1 MDNENNKE
9 TVETVEKEKSVV
21 TLDDLSADE
30 LKQIVRDTRSEAKTY
45 RISLRELQKEKEQFE
60 TVKRKEEDEKLKAK
74 GEYQKLLDERE
85 KEIETMKPKA
95 DAFEQL
101 RLSELED
108 AKGILKDK
116 WDDEYSNLSI
126 PALRKLIKNFAG
138 KTVKVEGVDEGRIP
152 DTPEV
157 KLSAKDRLDAYEK
170 FPYSTK
176 EKAEEY
182 WSEILAHTRKTKE

>member
-101 RLSELED
+101 RLAELEE
-108 AKGILKDK
+108 AKDTLKDK

-138 KTVKVEGVDEGRIP
+138 KTVKVDSVDDGKSGDPPKVI
-152 DTPEV
+152 
-157 KLSAKDRLDAYEK
+157 LSAKDRAEAYQK
-170 FPYSTK
+170 FPYVDK
-176 EKAEEY
+176 DKAEQY
-182 WSEILAHTRKTKE
+182 WSEIQAQRKKKE

>member
-101 RLSELED
+101 RLSELEE

-126 PALRKLIKNFAG
+126 PTLRKLIKNFAG
-138 KTVKVEGVDEGRIP
+138 KTVKVEGVDEGKIP

-176 EKAEEY
+176 EKAEEM
-182 WSEILAHTRKTKE
+182 WSHIIAQKKNKE